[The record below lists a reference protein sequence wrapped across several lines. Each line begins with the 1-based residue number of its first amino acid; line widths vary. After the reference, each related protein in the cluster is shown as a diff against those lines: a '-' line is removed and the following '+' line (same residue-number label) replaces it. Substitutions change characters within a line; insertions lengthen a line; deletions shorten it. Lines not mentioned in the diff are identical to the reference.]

1 VAIDISIGSTR
12 GNIPPG
18 SYFIINSLLTKTD
31 ILKNLKIAIQKS
43 GRLNEKSV
51 QLLKNCGLDFENY
64 KSSLITTVSNFN
76 LEILFL
82 RDDDIPGYV
91 EQGIADLGIVG
102 ENVIDETQSKVQY
115 LQRLGFGKCTLK
127 LAIAKDSPIERLE
140 DLNGKS
146 IATSYPNILQQ
157 FLNDF
162 KIKADIQEISGSV
175 EIAPGLGLSDAI
187 CDIVSTGGTLKSN
200 GLKPFA
206 DVRSSEAILI
216 ARDGIEENPI
226 ICELLQ
232 RVQSVLRAKETKY
245 VVLNVEKKNLEQ
257 ITELLHGVKSP
268 TVVPL
273 AEEGWV
279 AVHTVISE
287 DDFWEK
293 INKLKAAGAQGIVV
307 MPIEKIIM

>member
-1 VAIDISIGSTR
+1 M
-12 GNIPPG
+12 
-18 SYFIINSLLTKTD
+18 
-31 ILKNLKIAIQKS
+31 KNLKIAIQKS

-64 KSSLITTVSNFN
+64 KSSLITTVNNFN

-91 EQGIADLGIVG
+91 AQGIADLGIVG
-102 ENVIDETQSKVQY
+102 ENVIDETQEKVTY
-115 LQRLGFGKCTLK
+115 LQRLGFGRCTLK
-127 LAIAKDSPIERLE
+127 IAIPKDSEIRELG
-140 DLNGKS
+140 DLQGKS
-146 IATSYPNILQQ
+146 IATSYPVILQQ
-157 FLNDF
+157 FLDEY
-162 KIKADIQEISGSV
+162 KIQADIQEISGSV

-216 ARDGIEENPI
+216 GREGLEENPI
-226 ICELLQ
+226 LCELLQ
-232 RVQSVLRAKETKY
+232 RIQSVLRAKETKY
-245 VVLNVEKKNLEQ
+245 VVLNVEKINLPQ

-279 AVHTVISE
+279 AVHTVITE
-287 DDFWEK
+287 DDFWDK
-293 INKLKAAGAQGIVV
+293 INTLKAAGAQGIVV
-307 MPIEKIIM
+307 MPVEKIIL

>member
-1 VAIDISIGSTR
+1 M
-12 GNIPPG
+12 
-18 SYFIINSLLTKTD
+18 
-31 ILKNLKIAIQKS
+31 KNLKIAIQKS

-51 QLLKNCGLDFENY
+51 QLLKNCGLVFENY

-91 EQGIADLGIVG
+91 AQGIADLGIVG
-102 ENVIDETQSKVQY
+102 ENVIDETQAQVTY

-127 LAIAKDSPIERLE
+127 IAIPRDSTINELK

-146 IATSYPNILQQ
+146 IATSYPVILQN
-157 FLNDF
+157 FLSEY
-162 KIKADIQEISGSV
+162 KINASIQEISGSV

-206 DVRSSEAILI
+206 DVRNSEAILI
-216 ARDGIEENPI
+216 GRPGITEDPVL
-226 ICELLQ
+226 CELLQ

-245 VVLNVEKKNLEQ
+245 VVLNVEQENLPL

-268 TVVPL
+268 TVMPL

-279 AVHTVISE
+279 AVHTVITE

-293 INKLKAAGAQGIVV
+293 INKLKSAGAQGIVV
-307 MPIEKIIM
+307 MPIEKIIL